1 MYNIIFPHIFPF
13 QSCEKLTSS
22 HPEEHAKIQAHKTE
36 VTEKW
41 NDLNQKAQARKA
53 KLLDSYDFQRYL
65 SDYRFDSILYLAV

>member
-1 MYNIIFPHIFPF
+1 MRRCFIFALSHILL
-13 QSCEKLTSS
+13 QSCEKLGPG
-22 HPEEHAKIQAHKTE
+22 HPEEQAKIQAHKAE

-65 SDYRFDSILYLAV
+65 SDYR